1 MISNY
6 VNIMYPK
13 DDKNQYP
20 DHLCEYLY
28 NRFMKSYDRK
38 KVKFL
43 DIGTGRGTHLTRF
56 MKHVKGDFYGIDLE
70 KSTIPGA
77 EIKSCN
83 LENESL
89 PFEDDY
95 FDIIFSKSVIE
106 HVKNTENFMSEI
118 YRVLK
123 PKGILV
129 LMAPD
134 WQSQMKN
141 FYDDHTHVKP
151 FTKKSLE
158 SLFKMYNFKNGK
170 VELFIQLPF
179 VWRYPILKYFC
190 HFVSFVFPESFKW
203 KKNREGRNTNDRK
216 IIRFS
221 KEKML
226 LGVCE
231 K

>member
-1 MISNY
+1 MLSDY

-28 NRFMKSYDRK
+28 NRFMKRYDK
-38 KVKFL
+38 KKIRFL

-70 KSTIPGA
+70 KSKIPGA
-77 EIKSCN
+77 KIKSCN
-83 LENESL
+83 LENQPL
-89 PFEDDY
+89 PFEDDF

-106 HVKNTENFMSEI
+106 HVKNTENFMREI

-123 PKGILV
+123 PAGVLI

-158 SLFKMYNFKNGK
+158 SALRIHNFKNIE
-170 VELFIQLPF
+170 VDLFIQLPI
-179 VWRYPILKYFC
+179 VWRYPKLKYLC
-190 HFVSFVFPESFKW
+190 SVISFIFPEDFKW
-203 KKNREGRNTNDRK
+203 KKSCQGRNTNDRK

-226 LGVCE
+226 LSVCS